1 MSIVIFNQPI
11 GFVTVRKVVS
21 VFELLSILAVF
32 KLTVMLMDFNGP
44 LNVFDELR
52 GINQNFINFDCFF
65 CLSTT
70 VALPFALIHWHDFFV
85 YWFGIAGGATLLNVI
100 YERYQ

>member
-1 MSIVIFNQPI
+1 
-11 GFVTVRKVVS
+11 
-21 VFELLSILAVF
+21 
-32 KLTVMLMDFNGP
+32 MDFDGP
-44 LNVFDELR
+44 YKLIDKIRLKLYSSTKHDL
-52 GINQNFINFDCFF
+52 INFDCFF

-85 YWFGIAGGATLLNVI
+85 YWFGIAGGATLVNVI